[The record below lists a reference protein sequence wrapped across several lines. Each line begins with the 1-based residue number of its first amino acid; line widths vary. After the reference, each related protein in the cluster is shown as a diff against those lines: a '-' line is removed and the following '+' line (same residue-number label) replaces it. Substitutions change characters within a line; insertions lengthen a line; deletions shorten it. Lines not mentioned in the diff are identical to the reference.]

1 LSKVEEVIEL
11 AKRRGFFWQAFS
23 IYGGQS
29 GFLNYAPLGVLLKDS
44 VIEAWKRNLLRH
56 GAIFLD
62 SPNVTPEDVF
72 RASGHLERFSD
83 IAARCRK
90 CGTKFK
96 AESLLTETGSIPKT
110 SDEAKE
116 LLLANRVKCPVC
128 GSVQWESYDFNV
140 MFRIQ
145 TSDGPNLYLRPETA
159 QGIFTDFRLLLNF
172 NRGKLPM
179 ITAQLGK
186 GFRNEISPRQG
197 LIRMREFNMGEV
209 EAFLDREALNFPNL
223 PSDSVV
229 KLVPNTLAETRLK
242 LSEAV
247 ANSMITQDHAFFL
260 DLAVD
265 VLKDVGLSGDSIRL
279 RQHRKEELSHY
290 ARDCWDAEADID
302 GEWVEVIGIA
312 DRGNY
317 DLSRHQQFSGENLEV
332 TEGERSFVPSVIE
345 PAFGIDR
352 ICFALLVNAI
362 RKRENGYKYLS
373 LHPDI
378 APYHCAFLPLQNRDG
393 LDKLAEDVFFQIRKR
408 DPRVT
413 FDQSGSIGK
422 RYARQD
428 EIGTPY
434 CITFDYQSLE
444 DRTVTIRE
452 RDTTSQKRIN
462 IDRILDLPAEEGR
475 NPFTRLYS

>member
-1 LSKVEEVIEL
+1 MTKVEEIIEL

-29 GFLNYAPLGVLLKDS
+29 GFLNYAPLGVLLKDN
-44 VIEAWKRNLLRH
+44 VIGIWKRNLLRH

-62 SPNVTPEDVF
+62 SPNVTPEEVF
-72 RASGHLERFSD
+72 KASGHLDRFSD

-90 CGTKFK
+90 CGNKFK
-96 AESLLTETGSIPKT
+96 AESLLKEKGLIPKT
-110 SDEAKE
+110 SEEARE
-116 LLLANRVKCPVC
+116 LLMANRIKCPVC
-128 GSVQWESYDFNV
+128 GSVQWDSYDFNV
-140 MFRIQ
+140 MFKIQ
-145 TSDGPNLYLRPETA
+145 TVDGSNLYLRPETA
-159 QGIFTDFRLLLNF
+159 QGIFTDFKLLLNF

-209 EAFLDREALNFPNL
+209 EAFLDSNRVNFPVF
-223 PSDSVV
+223 PSDNMIR
-229 KLVPNTLAETRLK
+229 LVPNSSEETDLK

-247 ANSMITQDHAFFL
+247 KNSMMGHDHAFFM
-260 DLAVD
+260 DVAVD
-265 VLKDVGLSGDSIRL
+265 VLKDVGLTGSSVRL
-279 RQHRKEELSHY
+279 RQHRKEELAHY
-290 ARDCWDAEADID
+290 ANDCWDAEADID
-302 GEWVEVIGIA
+302 GEWIEVIGIA

-317 DLSRHQQFSGENLEV
+317 DLTRHQQFSGENLEV
-332 TEGERSFVPSVIE
+332 TDDGRSFTPSVIE

-352 ICFALLVNAI
+352 ICFAILVNSY

-378 APYHCAFLPLQNRDG
+378 APYHCVFLPLQNKDG
-393 LDKLAEDVFFQIRKR
+393 LDALAESIFSEMKKR
-408 DPRVT
+408 DPRVGI
-413 FDQSGSIGK
+413 DQSGSIGK

-428 EIGTPY
+428 EIGTPF
-434 CITFDYQSLE
+434 CVTIDYQSLE

-452 RDTTSQKRIN
+452 RDSTGQKRIR
-462 IDRILDLPAEEGR
+462 IDDILALTVEEGK
-475 NPFTRLYS
+475 NPFSALYS